1 MVGTLQ
7 SVATRVARRQKFV
20 LLDLRN
26 SPLTIYGRLCLEE
39 YLLRHDPFRGD
50 GKGRNWTIIGNSGV
64 GTGWRDDV
72 GCDNGGAGC
81 VVLGL
86 GGKIPLLV
94 KPTCPL
100 PLLRRFSGGGTVVV
114 DPSNT
119 LYASFIGRPG
129 LVREEGPRG
138 VMNWSGECL
147 EMALLLLLPS
157 SLSSLLPPHLQN
169 LPNRSTKSV

>member
-1 MVGTLQ
+1 MVGTLK
-7 SVATRVARRQKFV
+7 SVATMVGRHKFT
-20 LLDLRN
+20 LLDLRK

-39 YLLRHDPFRGD
+39 FLLRHDPFKGS
-50 GKGRNWTIIGNSGV
+50 GKGRNWAIIGNSGV
-64 GTGWRDDV
+64 GTGWREGV
-72 GCDNGGAGC
+72 GGGSIGGGGMDSGC

-129 LVREEGPRG
+129 VVEEEGPRG
-138 VMNWSGECL
+138 VMDWSGEC
-147 EMALLLLLPS
+147 
-157 SLSSLLPPHLQN
+157 
-169 LPNRSTKSV
+169 